1 MRLDG
6 DLMSQKMVR
15 DCEGDALEGAENTSK
30 SIQNICTHLHCL
42 QCKHL
47 ENFSLTG
54 TSAISAMFDFRLFWL
69 YFIDSSLS
77 LPWGFFIVFC
87 WLWIFFLP
95 EVFNLLWI
103 KEFLGNRNFSTI
115 PRRSFLKKHPCEK
128 SKLIICR
135 KCTLNYNFSGIFRRC
150 EKMKLSCCC

>member
-87 WLWIFFLP
+87 LLWIFF
-95 EVFNLLWI
+95 
-103 KEFLGNRNFSTI
+103 
-115 PRRSFLKKHPCEK
+115 FLKF
-128 SKLIICR
+128 SICSELR
-135 KCTLNYNFSGIFRRC
+135 NSLETGISPPYQGGRF
-150 EKMKLSCCC
+150 

>member
-15 DCEGDALEGAENTSK
+15 DCEGDAREGAENTSK

-54 TSAISAMFDFRLFWL
+54 TSAISAMFDFRLFLALFYWFL
-69 YFIDSSLS
+69 LIFTM
-77 LPWGFFIVFC
+77 GFLHSFLFA
-87 WLWIFFLP
+87 LDFFLP